1 MPLLLLKQSRV
12 KIATDD
18 LDKGKV
24 FSTDLGKGE
33 VFSSGA
39 NKGKVFPGISVNFPL
54 LIAVLRDVL
63 GFKTR

>member
-1 MPLLLLKQSRV
+1 MPRPPPDQFEEVNARV
-12 KIATDD
+12 
-18 LDKGKV
+18 DKGKV